1 MILPGLEIKQ
11 LLGDFS
17 QFSEE
22 MGPTQ
27 NGTGIFSGIMQT
39 VQKAINGKNAGS
51 GQGLE
56 GIPLASLSGLKGK
69 KLIEALKKCFLENG
83 ISLEDVFANGA
94 ALKALKGWLQ
104 HAGFDPTRIESL
116 LKDLKAGSGKQG
128 VSLSELFRRLSD
140 LEEED
145 DPGAMADLSA
155 LPYIE
160 SILSMLLSDP
170 EMQKAA
176 LEGVKLEGK
185 GIDLPR
191 LVLNL
196 KNLVQQLPEKGR
208 SVPDESA
215 QRHIVKL
222 MSRMGMTP
230 ENGTMTLERFVSE
243 LEAMAAKPS
252 SSSATAGLNRF
263 MDHLQWVKD
272 SRKKGT
278 DQLTVSEKSTVAP
291 FNTLKGSASDPA
303 IPGSKS
309 AASQE
314 PLVKTGETVGDVKN
328 IAASVEDAAAVTR
341 VSDRFSGPAVKQP
354 VRTLPAYVLNQV
366 SRQIIRS
373 HHNGSKEIRLQLH
386 PPNLGR
392 LQMNIDG
399 SGGGIRVNI
408 AAEQQGTQE
417 LLLSHAGELKSLLNE
432 QGFRLEKIDVQFEQY
447 FDQSLSY
454 ARQESNKSNNR
465 RQRGT
470 GSQEEHREVDSTP
483 EELSETTPEGEGILD
498 LVA

>member
-11 LLGDFS
+11 LLGNFS
-17 QFSEE
+17 QLSEE

-39 VQKAINGKNAGS
+39 VHKAINGKNAGS

-56 GIPLASLSGLKGK
+56 GISLASLSGLKGK
-69 KLIEALKKCFLENG
+69 KLSGALKKCFLENG

-94 ALKALKGWLQ
+94 ALKALRGWLQ

-128 VSLSELFRRLSD
+128 VRLSELFKKLSD

-145 DPGAMADLSA
+145 DPEAMADLSA

-160 SILSMLLSDP
+160 SILSMFLSDP

-215 QRHIVKL
+215 QRHIVRL

-243 LEAMAAKPS
+243 LEAMAAKS
-252 SSSATAGLNRF
+252 SRSSATAGLNRF

-278 DQLTVSEKSTVAP
+278 DQLKVSEKSTVEP
-291 FNTLKGSASDPA
+291 FNRLKGSAPDHA

-341 VSDRFSGPAVKQP
+341 MSDRFSGPAVKQP

-392 LQMNIDG
+392 LQINIDG

-454 ARQESNKSNNR
+454 ARQEWNKSNNR
-465 RQRGT
+465 RQRGA
-470 GSQEEHREVDSTP
+470 GPREPREVDSTP

>member
-27 NGTGIFSGIMQT
+27 NGTGKFSGIMQT

-51 GQGLE
+51 GRGLE

-94 ALKALKGWLQ
+94 ALKALRGWLQ

-116 LKDLKAGSGKQG
+116 LKDLKAGSGKKG
-128 VSLSELFRRLSD
+128 VPLSELFKKLSD

-145 DPGAMADLSA
+145 DPEAMADLSA

-160 SILSMLLSDP
+160 SILSMFLSDP

-196 KNLVQQLPEKGR
+196 KHLVQQLPEKGR
-208 SVPDESA
+208 TVPDESA
-215 QRHIVKL
+215 HRHIVKL

-243 LEAMAAKPS
+243 LEAMAAKS
-252 SSSATAGLNRF
+252 SRSSATAGLNRF

-272 SRKKGT
+272 SRKKST
-278 DQLTVSEKSTVAP
+278 DQLTVSEKSTVEP
-291 FNTLKGSASDPA
+291 FNRLKGSAPDQA

-314 PLVKTGETVGDVKN
+314 PLVKTGETTVGDVKN

-341 VSDRFSGPAVKQP
+341 MSDRFSGPAVKQP

-373 HHNGSKEIRLQLH
+373 HHTGSKEIRLQLH

-392 LQMNIDG
+392 LQINIDG

-465 RQRGT
+465 RQRGA
-470 GSQEEHREVDSTP
+470 GPQEHRKVDSTP